1 MANRRWS
8 RVVVA
13 FAVLAAGVV
22 ALAPPPTGAQ
32 SGLSAPAT
40 PTSVSLSR
48 ADGTVTATWPA
59 AAHAATYHVTYTTDS
74 GASWQLAALDH
85 PAVGGDNSITFS
97 ADNDA
102 TYIVGVRAR
111 NNAGGSGWRNS
122 APAGPW
128 TQTQQTPAPATPASV
143 SLGRADG
150 TVTATWPAA
159 AHAATYHV
167 TYTTDSGASWQL
179 AALDHPAVGGDNSIT
194 FSADNDATYIVG
206 VRARN
211 STGGSGWRNSAPAG
225 PYVPPPP
232 AVPPARPT
240 GLTAAAGDGSVTLA
254 WDDPSDAGITGWEYR
269 MRAAPPAPGWGE
281 WTAVPGSD
289 AATVSVTFDGLD
301 NGTEYRFKLRAAN
314 AAGAGPAAPSASPW
328 YVAATPAAPTLTAQ
342 GTTETTITIT
352 LGNYSGQWYY
362 SANKTSGGGSGGGAQ
377 GAGGGGGGLGQSGCV
392 GPVSGSQATVNGL
405 DPDTSYTVGAYT
417 DPFCGGA
424 IAAGAQGA
432 TLPPAPGQIAKPTV
446 TPQHTAVEV
455 SWMAPTGTATSYQ
468 VQYRPCQVTPPAAQ
482 PCQWRASLNSP
493 WQPAWPPWGNGTWL
507 HGTSGWHYTTTQPA
521 TVTGLRNGVRYQL
534 RVRASNNTPNGTSH
548 GPWSV
553 PSDDVWPNR
562 QPSLGV
568 SGITDTTATITRA
581 DTTHIGAWYY
591 KANAG
596 PDATCQG
603 PVASG
608 TPAKA
613 LTGLT
618 PGTRYQY
625 AAYTASGCATNTMIG
640 DAYAIFNTLELA
652 ASDITATTATL
663 TLSDRNGAWYYKAD
677 AGPDTSCQGPVSTT
691 TDSLTGLTA
700 GTTYN
705 YTAHSDS
712 GCTTANLLATAAAFT
727 TTAASLT
734 AGSIATTTA
743 TLTIADHT
751 GDWYVKETAPSTGT
765 CSASAITGTS
775 TNLSSLTAGTW
786 YTYRA
791 YSDSTCSTEIAAEA
805 FSTAV
810 TVSSVDGST
819 ANIAIGYPTNASQQ
833 IWMAGQ
839 GFTTGSSANGYTF
852 ASVAAQF
859 GNTSGTNLGDV
870 VVKLHAASGS
880 NPGTSLWTLNGS
892 DKTPITDGSYEFT
905 CPTDTVCTLAANTTY
920 FVSIEAPNAPTN
932 TRYYLKATS
941 TTTETKLPASNGWTI
956 ADGARVGI
964 KANGFWQGNGNNTA
978 QMTIAAVPKA
988 GLSASSITS
997 TTATLTLT
1005 GQTGNWWLKRTTP
1018 SGGTCTAGESDYS
1031 HALSSLTASTDYTY
1045 KAYSDSSCST
1055 ELHSV
1060 SFTTLAVVAPG
1071 VPENVAAAI
1080 VRHNS
1085 RGYYD
1090 CEIELKWD
1098 APSDDGGATVSY
1110 TVQAENPNSSNRRWH
1125 TANANGRYVQ
1135 TSTTHDFEHHYTS
1148 FTNSLGVSSGA
1159 TYNVRIR
1166 ANNSAGN
1173 SSWVQVNGLSNSN
1186 WACS

>member
-1 MANRRWS
+1 MVNRRWS
-8 RVVVA
+8 RAVVA
-13 FAVLAAGVV
+13 FAVLAAGIG
-22 ALAPPPTGAQ
+22 AATAPTGAQ

-40 PTSVSLSR
+40 PSSVSLSR

-74 GASWQLAALDH
+74 GANWQLAALDH
-85 PAVGGDNSITFS
+85 PAAEGDNSITIT
-97 ADNDA
+97 ADNAA
-102 TYIVGVRAR
+102 TYIFGVRAR
-111 NNAGGSGWRNS
+111 NETGGSGWRNS

-143 SLGRADG
+143 TLGRADG

-167 TYTTDSGASWQL
+167 TYTTDSGANWQL
-179 AALDHPAVGGDNSIT
+179 AALDHPAAGGDNSIT
-194 FSADNDATYIVG
+194 ISADNDATYIFG

-211 STGGSGWRNSAPAG
+211 STGGSGWVNSAAAG

-240 GLTAAAGDGSVTLA
+240 GLSATAGDGSVTLA

-269 MRAAPPAPGWGE
+269 VRAAPPAPGWGP
-281 WTAVPGSD
+281 WTAVPGSG
-289 AATVSVTFDGLD
+289 AATVSVSFDGLD
-301 NGTEYRFKLRAAN
+301 NGTEYRFKLRAVN
-314 AAGAGPAAPSASPW
+314 AAGAGRAAPSGSPW
-328 YVAATPAAPTLTAQ
+328 YVAATPDAPTLTAE
-342 GTTETTITIT
+342 GATETTITIT

-362 SANKTSGGGSGGGAQ
+362 SANKTSGGGGGGGGGAQGAGGGAQ

-446 TPQHTAVEV
+446 TPQDRAVEV

-468 VQYRPCQVTPPAAQ
+468 VQYRPCQVTTPASQ
-482 PCQWRASLNSP
+482 PCQWRASLGSP
-493 WQPAWPPWGNGTWL
+493 WQPAWPPWGNGYWL

-521 TVTGLRNGVRYQL
+521 SVTGLRNGVRYQL

-568 SGITDTTATITRA
+568 SGVTDTTATITRA

-591 KANAG
+591 KANTG

-625 AAYTASGCATNTMIG
+625 AAYTASGCATNNMIG
-640 DAYAIFNTLELA
+640 DAYAVFDTLELA

-663 TLSDRNGAWYYKAD
+663 TLDNRNGAWYYKAD
-677 AGPDTSCQGPVSTT
+677 AGPDTSCQGPVSTS

-700 GTTYN
+700 GTTYS
-705 YTAHSDS
+705 YTAHSDAA
-712 GCTTANLLATAAAFT
+712 CTTANLLATAAAFT
-727 TTAASLT
+727 TAAASLT
-734 AGSIATTTA
+734 ATSIGTTTA
-743 TLTIADHT
+743 TLTIGDHASN
-751 GDWYVKETAPSTGT
+751 WYVKQTAPTTGT
-765 CSASAITGTS
+765 CSATAITTTT

-786 YTYRA
+786 YTYKA

-810 TVSSVDGST
+810 TVSNLVGAETS
-819 ANIAIGYPTNASQQ
+819 IGY
-833 IWMAGQ
+833 AGRRYGNDFSAAQ
-839 GFTTGSSANGYTF
+839 AFTTGSSPNGYTLSSITVDSSGKSGSP
-852 ASVAAQF
+852 ASIEVTL
-859 GNTSGTNLGDV
+859 N
-870 VVKLHAASGS
+870 AASGS
-880 NPGTSLWTLNGS
+880 NPNSTALATLSGNDPDTLGEHTYTCAGS
-892 DKTPITDGSYEFT
+892 SCALDASTP
-905 CPTDTVCTLAANTTY
+905 Y
-920 FVSIEAPNAPTN
+920 FVV
-932 TRYYLKATS
+932 LKAPS
-941 TTTETKLPASNGWTI
+941 SPNNGYYILPLSSASDVNVPSSEAWVIADEGRINSGGWT
-956 ADGARVGI
+956 GAGSNNAYQI
-964 KANGFWQGNGNNTA
+964 KVT
-978 QMTIAAVPKA
+978 AVPKA
-988 GLSASSITS
+988 GLSAGSIATTS
-997 TTATLTLT
+997 ATLTLT
-1005 GQTGNWWLKRTTP
+1005 GPAANWWLKRTTP

-1045 KAYSDSSCST
+1045 KAYSDSTCST
-1055 ELHSV
+1055 ELHSA

-1085 RGYYD
+1085 KGYFD

-1110 TVQAENPNSSNRRWH
+1110 TVQGENPNSSNRQWY
-1125 TANANGRYVQ
+1125 TADANGRYVQ
-1135 TSTTHDFEHHYTS
+1135 TSTTHDFEHHYTR
-1148 FTNSLGVSSGA
+1148 FTNGLGVASGV

-1173 SSWVQVNGLSNSN
+1173 SSWVQVSGLSNSN
-1186 WACS
+1186 WGCS